1 MTCHAARGLLAYS
14 AVFCAQ
20 HRLSHKLMMEAA
32 ATRKHLQVDQCAY
45 HFVDDFSERRV
56 ASRDTSLQRVVAQA
70 FPSAQQDLVD
80 VAFAS
85 PPSPSQ
91 LRLLQVPTHTS
102 IASATAKTTT
112 TTIAQTCVFMLIII
126 CPHSNFSSLPSPTK
140 SLAFANSNPAQKDA
154 SMTSVAEQ
162 RDLSLS
168 HRTRSFAMRHMTT
181 LCTDLHLRKTLLCFD
196 C

>member
-1 MTCHAARGLLAYS
+1 VTCHAARGLLAYS

-45 HFVDDFSERRV
+45 HFVDEFSERRV

-102 IASATAKTTT
+102 IATATAKTAT
-112 TTIAQTCVFMLIII
+112 TTIAQTCVFILIII
-126 CPHSNFSSLPSPTK
+126 CPQQLLLVAFPDQVARICKQQSGSKRREYDVCSGAEGPFVVASHSQLRHASHDYIVYGHSSPQNTFVL
-140 SLAFANSNPAQKDA
+140 
-154 SMTSVAEQ
+154 
-162 RDLSLS
+162 
-168 HRTRSFAMRHMTT
+168 
-181 LCTDLHLRKTLLCFD
+181 
-196 C
+196 

>member
-1 MTCHAARGLLAYS
+1 MTCRAARGLLAYS

-56 ASRDTSLQRVVAQA
+56 ASRDTYLQRVVAQA

-102 IASATAKTTT
+102 TATAHCQNDSNNHYTNLCIHPRNNLPIATPPCCLPRPSRSHLQTAIRLKKTR
-112 TTIAQTCVFMLIII
+112 V
-126 CPHSNFSSLPSPTK
+126 
-140 SLAFANSNPAQKDA
+140 
-154 SMTSVAEQ
+154 
-162 RDLSLS
+162 
-168 HRTRSFAMRHMTT
+168 
-181 LCTDLHLRKTLLCFD
+181 
-196 C
+196 